1 MTISDDFW
9 DILKGMESGAVDI
22 GSLLVFLAI
31 GLALGAVGM
40 FLALRQRIGALAG
53 QLSAAET
60 ERNQARAELQA
71 AHAERERLAVE
82 AAALRV
88 QVQGLQDQL
97 DAMTEERDLARDE
110 ARSVREQNEQAQKE
124 AASAASRAQAAEEQ
138 AERMQAELEE
148 LRREYQALRAN
159 HQALEAQMT
168 ERERSLQEQ
177 IAEFQKI
184 KEKWSQEFAKLA
196 QEALGQNSEMFLKL
210 ANENL
215 QKPVQQVGEVVK
227 PVQEQL
233 KKLEEHNRELENRRT
248 EAYAKLQQQVEQLA
262 NQNQMLQKEASNLV
276 KALRAPQQRGRW
288 GEIQLRR
295 VVELAGMVNYCDFE
309 EQSTTGEGLRPDMVV
324 HMPNGRKVVVDSKV
338 PLAAYLEAIEAQDED
353 AKAER
358 LKAHARHVREHIQKL
373 SDKRYWEQVGAVDFV
388 VLFLPS
394 EPILGAALE
403 QDPSLVELGVD
414 RKVLLATPMTLI
426 SLLRAVSF
434 GWQSQ
439 QLAENAQRIAE
450 AGKELYQRVAKLG
463 EHFSKLGRSLDS
475 AVDHYN
481 ATVGTLEA
489 RVLPSARKIRE
500 LRGDQAK
507 EIEVQPLEHQ
517 TRRLSAPEFE
527 RSALPESSETE
538 FGSLLE
544 LAQLDEDSDE
554 DPETM

>member
-1 MTISDDFW
+1 MDT
-9 DILKGMESGAVDI
+9 GALDM

-31 GLALGAVGM
+31 GLALGAVGT
-40 FLALRQRIGALAG
+40 FLALRLRIGALRD
-53 QLSAAET
+53 QLSVTEA

-82 AAALRV
+82 AAALRA
-88 QVQGLQDQL
+88 QFESLSGQLQ
-97 DAMTEERDLARDE
+97 AMAEERDLAREE
-110 ARSVREQNEQAQKE
+110 ARTAREQGERALEE
-124 AASAASRAQAAEEQ
+124 AASARSRATAAEEQ
-138 AERMQAELEE
+138 AQRMQSELKTLREE
-148 LRREYQALRAN
+148 FRTLTAK
-159 HQALEAQMT
+159 HQALEAQMG

-184 KEKWSQEFAKLA
+184 REKWSQEFAKIA
-196 QEALGQNSEMFLKL
+196 QEALGENSKLFLQL

-215 QKPVQQVGEVVK
+215 QKPVQQVGELVK

-233 KKLEEHNRELENRRT
+233 KKLEDHNRELETRRT
-248 EAYAKLQQQVEQLA
+248 EAYAKLHQQVEQLA

-353 AKAER
+353 SKAER
-358 LKAHARHVREHIQKL
+358 LKAHARHVRDHIQKL

-439 QLAENAQRIAE
+439 QLAENAQKIAE

-481 ATVGTLEA
+481 AAVGTLET

-507 EIEVQPLEHQ
+507 EIEIQPLEHQ
-517 TRRLSAPEFE
+517 TRRLSAQEFDKP
-527 RSALPESSETE
+527 ALPTSDASLESEE
-538 FGSLLE
+538 NLLDIRSLADFE
-544 LAQLDEDSDE
+544 VE

>member
-1 MTISDDFW
+1 MDT
-9 DILKGMESGAVDI
+9 GALDM

-31 GLALGAVGM
+31 GLALGAVGT
-40 FLALRQRIGALAG
+40 FLALRLRIGALRD
-53 QLSAAET
+53 QLSVTEA

-82 AAALRV
+82 AAALRA
-88 QVQGLQDQL
+88 QFESLSGQLQ
-97 DAMTEERDLARDE
+97 AMAEERDLAREE
-110 ARSVREQNEQAQKE
+110 ARTAREQGEHALEE
-124 AASAASRAQAAEEQ
+124 AASARSRATAAEEQ
-138 AERMQAELEE
+138 AQRMQSELET
-148 LRREYQALRAN
+148 LREEFRTLTAK
-159 HQALEAQMT
+159 HQALEAQMG

-184 KEKWSQEFAKLA
+184 REKWSQEFAKIA
-196 QEALGQNSEMFLKL
+196 QEALGENSKLFLQL

-215 QKPVQQVGEVVK
+215 QKPVQQVGELVK

-233 KKLEEHNRELENRRT
+233 KKLEDHNRELETRRT
-248 EAYAKLQQQVEQLA
+248 EAYAKLHQQVEQLA

-353 AKAER
+353 SKAER
-358 LKAHARHVREHIQKL
+358 LKAHARHVRDHIQKL

-439 QLAENAQRIAE
+439 QLAENAQKIAE

-481 ATVGTLEA
+481 AAVGTLET

-507 EIEVQPLEHQ
+507 EIEIQPLEHQ
-517 TRRLSAPEFE
+517 TRRLSAQEFDKPALPTADASLEFE
-527 RSALPESSETE
+527 EDFQDLL
-538 FGSLLE
+538 SLAE
-544 LAQLDEDSDE
+544 AEDE

>member
-1 MTISDDFW
+1 MDPTYVVLFL
-9 DILKGMESGAVDI
+9 ILGIAVGAGAVYLWLQQRV
-22 GSLLVFLAI
+22 STAREQLAT
-31 GLALGAVGM
+31 A
-40 FLALRQRIGALAG
+40 
-53 QLSAAET
+53 AAE
-60 ERNQARAELQA
+60 RDRARAEAQSA
-71 AHAERERLAVE
+71 NAERERLAVE
-82 AAALRV
+82 AASLRA
-88 QVQGLQDQL
+88 QVESLRGQL
-97 DAMTEERDLARDE
+97 ESMAEERDLARDE
-110 ARSVREQNEQAQKE
+110 ARAAREQGERALEE
-124 AASAASRAQAAEEQ
+124 AASARSRATAAEEQ
-138 AERMQAELEE
+138 AHRMQSELET
-148 LRREYQALRAN
+148 LRSDFQTLHAK

-168 ERERSLQEQ
+168 ERERNLQEQ

-184 KEKWSQEFAKLA
+184 KEKWSQEFAKIA
-196 QEALGQNSEMFLKL
+196 QEALGENSKLFLQL

-215 QKPVQQVGEVVK
+215 QKPVQQVGELVK

-233 KKLEEHNRELENRRT
+233 KKLEDHNRELETRRT
-248 EAYAKLQQQVEQLA
+248 EAYAKLHQQVEQLA
-262 NQNQMLQKEASNLV
+262 NQNQILQKEASNLV

-353 AKAER
+353 VKSER
-358 LKAHARHVREHIQKL
+358 LKAHARHVRDHIQKL

-463 EHFSKLGRSLDS
+463 EHFGKLGRSLDS

-481 ATVGTLEA
+481 AAVGTLET

-507 EIEVQPLEHQ
+507 EIEIQPLEHQ
-517 TRRLSAPEFE
+517 TRRLSAQEFDKP
-527 RSALPESSETE
+527 ALPASD
-538 FGSLLE
+538 GSLEYGEEVPDLLSLTDFE
-544 LAQLDEDSDE
+544 DEG
-554 DPETM
+554 PETM